1 MRKKRAKKRYLT
13 PDSKFNSQ
21 LATRFVNNIML
32 DGKKNVAFK
41 IFYEALDG
49 VSQKID
55 DSESIKVW
63 EKALENVMP
72 HVEVR
77 SRRIGGATF
86 QIPHPLSLIH
96 I

>member
-41 IFYEALDG
+41 IFYESKWYTL
-49 VSQKID
+49 
-55 DSESIKVW
+55 
-63 EKALENVMP
+63 
-72 HVEVR
+72 
-77 SRRIGGATF
+77 
-86 QIPHPLSLIH
+86 
-96 I
+96 

>member
-13 PDSKFNSQ
+13 PGSKFNSQ

-55 DSESIKVW
+55 DSSMIW
-63 EKALENVMP
+63 
-72 HVEVR
+72 
-77 SRRIGGATF
+77 
-86 QIPHPLSLIH
+86 
-96 I
+96 